1 MPPDRAVRRG
11 EARSWNDA
19 PMDDLAIRTFERA
32 DQDEVAALILAGL
45 AEHWG
50 EVDDTLNPD
59 VADLA
64 AAYPDGRT
72 VVVLDADRIVGTGT
86 VFPDGDRTVAIKRM
100 SVDPSYRRR
109 GVGRAIV
116 VELVE
121 TARGWGVDRV
131 VLETS
136 AHWDDVVDFYQR
148 CGFVLTHHHDGDY
161 GRDAWFALEL

>member
-1 MPPDRAVRRG
+1 M
-11 EARSWNDA
+11 
-19 PMDDLAIRTFERA
+19 IRTFEGG

-50 EVDDTLNPD
+50 EVDESLNPD

-64 AAYPDGRT
+64 ASYPDGRT
-72 VVVLDADRIVGTGT
+72 VVVLDAGRIVGTGT
-86 VFPDGDRTVAIKRM
+86 VFPDGHGTVAIKRM
-100 SVDPSYRRR
+100 SVAPAYRRR

-121 TARGWGVDRV
+121 TARAWGVGRV

-136 AHWDDVVDFYQR
+136 AHWDDVVEFYQR
-148 CGFVLTHHHDGDY
+148 CGFVLTHHHEGDY
-161 GRDAWFALEL
+161 GRDAWFALAL